1 VSQSDLLDD
10 FLSLSGALT
19 GFSVAQLQ
27 GTGMAQTYLDE
38 LVAIVGDDHLVALT
52 RAGSLA
58 QRWPDDVDDQLRLQ
72 VMDDPDLGP
81 IARNL
86 IVLWYTGAWAQLPVD
101 WRERN
106 GASSLDGDRLLS
118 AQSWTEG
125 LMWPAIGAH
134 PTGAKAPGF
143 ASWVGPP
150 TVGEPR

>member
-1 VSQSDLLDD
+1 
-10 FLSLSGALT
+10 
-19 GFSVAQLQ
+19 
-27 GTGMAQTYLDE
+27 MAPVYYAE
-38 LVAIVGDDHLVALT
+38 LRAIVGDELAIALT
-52 RAGSLA
+52 RAGRLA
-58 QRWPDDVDDQLRLQ
+58 LHWPDDVEEQLRLK

-81 IARNL
+81 LARNL
-86 IVLWYTGAWAQLPVD
+86 VVLWYTGGWVQLPAD

-134 PTGAKAPGF
+134 PTGAKLPGF

-150 TVGEPR
+150 